1 MLLLNLLQN
10 PFYLIAFISAL
21 IIGITIHEFAHAY
34 VADKCG
40 DPTPRFD
47 GRLTLNPLAHL
58 DPMGTI
64 FLFIAGFGWGKPV
77 PINPSY
83 FTKKSDELKVAFAG
97 IVTNLLMATLLAIP
111 IRVALANG
119 VLIES
124 SPILSFL
131 NIIVGLNII
140 LATFNLLPI
149 PPLDGS
155 HLVEYFLSEDSK
167 KYYQY
172 IGPFF
177 LIGILIM
184 DRFIGTSI
192 LNGILEPIIR
202 FLSFVIVGTSS
213 AF

>member
-1 MLLLNLLQN
+1 MLILNLLQN
-10 PFYLIAFISAL
+10 PFYLFAFISAL

-40 DPTPRFD
+40 DPTPKFE

-64 FLFIAGFGWGKPV
+64 FLFVAGFGWGKPV

-83 FTKKSDELKVAFAG
+83 FNKKSDELKVAFAG
-97 IVTNLLMATLLAIP
+97 IVTNIVMAIILAIP
-111 IRVALANG
+111 IRIALHNG
-119 VLIES
+119 VLIEN
-124 SPILSFL
+124 SPVLSFL
-131 NIIVGLNII
+131 NIIVELNII
-140 LATFNLLPI
+140 LATFNILPI

-167 KYYQY
+167 RYYQY
-172 IGPFF
+172 IGPFI
-177 LIGILIM
+177 LIGIILL
-184 DRFIGTSI
+184 DRIAGTSI

-202 FLSFVIVGTSS
+202 VLSFIVKGS
-213 AF
+213 ATTF